1 MRKQW
6 MMVVVT
12 VLVAACSAYVPPS
25 GRGYDYD
32 RGRAQA
38 RVDIDAGLLVYYALV
53 DQVEHVRSGS
63 GQPRPGCD
71 FTLRWIDVG
80 VDADRHQIDYV
91 EGYNS
96 VSVPVIENKLGEPI
110 ADALRRCAGTE

>member
-1 MRKQW
+1 MKKQW
-6 MMVVVT
+6 MMMAA
-12 VLVAACSAYVPPS
+12 VLVAACSAYQPPS

-38 RVDIDAGLLVYYALV
+38 RGDIHAGRLAYYAP
-53 DQVEHVRSGS
+53 VEQAERVQAGS

-71 FTLRWIDVG
+71 FSLRWIDVG
-80 VDADRHQIDYV
+80 VDADRRQIDYV

-96 VSVPVIENKLGEPI
+96 VSVPVIENKLGMPI
-110 ADALRRCAGTE
+110 ADALRRCVGIE